1 MRNVLAIEA
10 AEQKTERYDSSKNAS
25 KTCLNCED
33 SNWNS
38 EYSAPR
44 MLPDYGEVCMLGL
57 TQ

>member
-44 MLPDYGEVCMLGL
+44 MLPDYGEVCMPVV
-57 TQ
+57 Q